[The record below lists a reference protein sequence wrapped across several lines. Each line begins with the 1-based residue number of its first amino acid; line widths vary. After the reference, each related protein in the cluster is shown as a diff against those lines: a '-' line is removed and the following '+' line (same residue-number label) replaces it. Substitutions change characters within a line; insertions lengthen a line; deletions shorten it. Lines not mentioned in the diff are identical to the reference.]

1 MQLVTSYCGHGKG
14 VYCFQRPRRED
25 VGVGEAKFFMIW
37 QFKGGNWKLSR
48 VISYDH
54 AVAKP

>member
-1 MQLVTSYCGHGKG
+1 MSVYRYLSMNVNNVHRFQHPGH
-14 VYCFQRPRRED
+14 ED
-25 VGVGEAKFFMIW
+25 EGAGEAKFVMIW

>member
-1 MQLVTSYCGHGKG
+1 MDVNNVHRFQPPGHE
-14 VYCFQRPRRED
+14 ED
-25 VGVGEAKFFMIW
+25 EGVGEAKFVMIW

-54 AVAKP
+54 AVAKL

>member
-1 MQLVTSYCGHGKG
+1 
-14 VYCFQRPRRED
+14 
-25 VGVGEAKFFMIW
+25 MIW